1 MENEKDRIEEL
12 MWQVFM
18 DITEAQP
25 TSKIF
30 YTPNSNYLE
39 FESTTGGQARL
50 QAEYSD
56 TGGIRCFLTITGRT
70 VEQDVSNMKILTDAI
85 LKMK

>member
-1 MENEKDRIEEL
+1 MEAKDRIEEL

-18 DITEAQP
+18 DITEART

-39 FESTTGGQARL
+39 FESETGAKARL

-56 TGGIRCFLTITGRT
+56 TGGIRCFLTVTGRT
-70 VEQDVSNMKILTDAI
+70 VEQDASNMKILKDAI
-85 LKMK
+85 IKMK